1 MRLRSHAIVW
11 FWIGTEPSMR
21 QRTLA
26 TLANGLGLRTLHVSD
41 ENVRKAK
48 TNLNIH
54 ISITDF
60 SNSEHICTAAK
71 LRYAKG
77 R

>member
-26 TLANGLGLRTLHVSD
+26 TLANGLGLRTLRVSD

-54 ISITDF
+54 ISITDQNRLF
-60 SNSEHICTAAK
+60 KFRAHLHGRKAT
-71 LRYAKG
+71 LR
-77 R
+77 